1 MAWRE
6 VVILRA
12 YAKYLRQAGVAFSQT
27 YIEETLAANPEIAGN
42 LVALFRARFDP
53 QAGAQREAHTAEI
66 AVAIGG
72 ALDQVAN
79 LDQDRILRRYLNLVQ
94 ATLRTNYYQPAGG
107 SKREDDAFVGKPYV
121 SFKINSAIVD
131 ELPLPRPSAEIFI
144 YSPRVEAVHLRGGMV
159 ARGGLRWSDR
169 REDFRTEVLG
179 LMKAQMVKNAVIV
192 PVGSKGGFVTKRLPA
207 EGGREAVMAEVVAC
221 YTTMQQGML
230 DITDNYQGVTVIPPD
245 DVMRHD
251 GDDPYLVVAADK
263 GTATFSDIA
272 NGIAESYGFWL
283 GDAYASGGSAGYDHK
298 KMGITARGAWE
309 SVKRHFRELGLD
321 TQTEDF
327 TVVGVGDMGGD
338 VFGNGM
344 MLSEHIRLLAA
355 FNHMHIFLDPD
366 PDPAASFVERK
377 RLYETPRTTWAD
389 YEAGLIS
396 KGGGIFDRGAK
407 SIALTPE
414 IQALIGVEDT
424 SMTPAALIRAL
435 LMSEVDLL
443 WLGGIGTY
451 VKASQ
456 ETDAEA
462 GDRASDALRVNA
474 TELRCRVVGEGANLG
489 FTQRGKV
496 PAFSF
501 IDRV

>member
-1 MAWRE
+1 
-6 VVILRA
+6 
-12 YAKYLRQAGVAFSQT
+12 
-27 YIEETLAANPEIAGN
+27 
-42 LVALFRARFDP
+42 
-53 QAGAQREAHTAEI
+53 
-66 AVAIGG
+66 
-72 ALDQVAN
+72 
-79 LDQDRILRRYLNLVQ
+79 
-94 ATLRTNYYQPAGG
+94 
-107 SKREDDAFVGKPYV
+107 
-121 SFKINSAIVD
+121 
-131 ELPLPRPSAEIFI
+131 
-144 YSPRVEAVHLRGGMV
+144 MV

-489 FTQRGKV
+489 FTQRARIEYALAGGRINTDAV
-496 PAFSF
+496 DNAGGVNTS
-501 IDRV
+501 DREVNIKILLGGQVGDGEMTRKQRDRLLAQMTDEVGALVLRDNYLQTQAISVAEADGAALVDPLARLMRGLERAGRLDRELEFLPDGRGHRGTHRGRPMPLAAGDIRHPVVRKDDLV